1 MRGDYP
7 TDAGARPRFVCAAGE
22 DECGDDPQ
30 RRAARQGRLFLCA
43 RCRTQALI
51 CGYCDRGQIYCAGDC
66 ARGAR
71 RRTLH
76 DAGRRYQ
83 DSHRGRRAHA
93 ARTAR
98 YRARRKKVTHHGS
111 PQPPT
116 DDLLPPSSPEGA
128 SDPASPGDR
137 PGRAISRCHWCGRR
151 CADLVRQGFLRR
163 RIRRRRRRDRRG
175 SEYGHTS

>member
-1 MRGDYP
+1 MRGDYS

-22 DECGDDPQ
+22 GDCGDDPPS
-30 RRAARQGRLFLCA
+30 RAARQGRLFLCA

-51 CGYCDRGQIYCAGDC
+51 CSFCDRGQVYCAGDC

-76 DAGRRYQ
+76 AAGRRYQ
-83 DSHRGRRAHA
+83 NSHQGRRVHA

-98 YRARRKKVTHHGS
+98 YRARQKKVTHHGS
-111 PQPPT
+111 PKPPT
-116 DDLLPPSSPEGA
+116 DDLLPPGSPEHAG
-128 SDPASPGDR
+128 DPAFPEDWPR
-137 PGRAISRCHWCGRR
+137 RAALHCHWCGRR

-163 RIRRRRRRDRRG
+163 RIRRRRRRDQRG
-175 SEYGHTS
+175 SEYGHTA